1 MNGSGWHCNGILLS
15 AALLLAGVPSVMG
28 HGMSTPVVTPEEQS
42 QEVTSPAS
50 PNFVPLANSRRSTEQ
65 AIDAIQRAQI
75 HHAGLQFEWPTIGTD
90 GAYKKFRDS
99 SVGGYSGD
107 EWDFNLFGDANIYDG
122 LITGLSYGHTERW
135 SGNDLGSSDRVH
147 DDYGGLYIA
156 KQFFNWWN
164 VGTAFNWTWE
174 ENQITGVAPL
184 NLDSFT
190 HGYTAYTG
198 ASYVKNQF
206 SANTTVS
213 FSYSIQEMD
222 ATDNTFQT
230 TAIVWSNNL
239 GWRFHERWKA
249 TVNWAYSDLLQ
260 TDGYAG
266 VPVGETGFWMF
277 GPRLN
282 YKATD
287 KLDVNLGYTY
297 TAGPASYTAHT
308 IRLALSYAF

>member
-1 MNGSGWHCNGILLS
+1 MKRSGWCYRGIVLS
-15 AALLLAGVPSVMG
+15 AALLLAGVSSVTGTSPS
-28 HGMSTPVVTPEEQS
+28 PIPPAQQAEDAI
-42 QEVTSPAS
+42 SPAS
-50 PNFVPLANSRRSTEQ
+50 PNFVPLANSVRSTEQ
-65 AIDAIQRAQI
+65 AIDAIQRTRI
-75 HHAGLQFEWPTIGTD
+75 HQAGFQFEWPTIGTD
-90 GAYKKFRDS
+90 GSYKKFSDTS
-99 SVGGYSGD
+99 LGGFSGD
-107 EWDFNLFGDANIYDG
+107 EWDFNIFGDANIYDG

-135 SGNDLGSSDRVH
+135 SDNGLGSSDRLH

-164 VGTAFNWTWE
+164 VGATFNWTWE
-174 ENQITGVAPL
+174 ENRITGISPA
-184 NLDSFT
+184 NLDNFT
-190 HGYTAYTG
+190 HGYTCYTG

-213 FSYSIQEMD
+213 FSYNIQEMD
-222 ATDNTFQT
+222 TTDNVFQT

-260 TDGYAG
+260 EDGFPG
-266 VPVGETGFWMF
+266 VPAGGTGFWTF

-287 KLDVNLGYTY
+287 KLDITLGYAY
-297 TAGPASYTAHT
+297 TAGPANYTAHLV
-308 IRLALSYAF
+308 RLSLSYAF